1 MQKIIRKHTLLY
13 VAIVLLSMI
22 SAFLLSTFSIKLGAV
37 IDVVVKNEGTFLDK
51 IMATVIVCF
60 LWFLSSMLFTYLK
73 SRYIFKILRDVKQGL
88 YSALN
93 LKELDDFNQRT
104 SDQYLNI
111 FTKNIELIGNN
122 YIAPRCDLVSNL
134 VSAIISVGAIFF
146 INWKLALAFI
156 GVSLVTI
163 VLSQLPGIL
172 MAKSL
177 TVFTGKNA
185 DYLKVINNYL
195 KGYEQIKLL
204 NIGQLLLKDYV
215 KADEEFEISRR
226 KFIFNTSFASILG
239 MFFSFFAQLA
249 CMSIGIYF
257 VLNGELTVGLLIS
270 AVNLLNGLFGPI
282 QSFAQ
287 DKNLIGTVKEIKEE
301 IDGILSCM
309 SPEGME
315 LSKPVEKIKITDLSM
330 KFSEAKIIF
339 DNYNTEFV
347 RGRTYAIV
355 GESGRGKSTLV
366 KLIMKFF
373 PKEMYTGTIMI
384 DGTNLNEISSDSI
397 YKHIAYIQR
406 SDFFIDGSVLDNILL
421 KRYENAPD
429 GKLFEKLNLS
439 REFLSKKIGDTNND
453 KISAGEKQ
461 RIDIARFL
469 SNDYDVLI
477 FDEPTSNLDAAT
489 SELVFNLIFENKDKI
504 VIVITHTSDK
514 DVLARFD
521 EVIRL

>member
-1 MQKIIRKHTLLY
+1 
-13 VAIVLLSMI
+13 
-22 SAFLLSTFSIKLGAV
+22 
-37 IDVVVKNEGTFLDK
+37 
-51 IMATVIVCF
+51 
-60 LWFLSSMLFTYLK
+60 
-73 SRYIFKILRDVKQGL
+73 
-88 YSALN
+88 
-93 LKELDDFNQRT
+93 
-104 SDQYLNI
+104 
-111 FTKNIELIGNN
+111 
-122 YIAPRCDLVSNL
+122 
-134 VSAIISVGAIFF
+134 
-146 INWKLALAFI
+146 
-156 GVSLVTI
+156 
-163 VLSQLPGIL
+163 
-172 MAKSL
+172 
-177 TVFTGKNA
+177 
-185 DYLKVINNYL
+185 
-195 KGYEQIKLL
+195 
-204 NIGQLLLKDYV
+204 
-215 KADEEFEISRR
+215 
-226 KFIFNTSFASILG
+226 
-239 MFFSFFAQLA
+239 
-249 CMSIGIYF
+249 MSIGIYF
-257 VLNGELTVGLLIS
+257 ILNGELTVGLLIS

-301 IDGILSCM
+301 IDGILSYM

-347 RGRTYAIV
+347 KGRTYAIV